1 MYRPTQEDSVR
12 KRHLIVPI
20 KLIAIKKYFVSAL
33 VVDYT
38 YVRHTLLDKL
48 LTDVFDLLLRTKV
61 YVFYIFKTTLTLVLL
76 LERNIVPH
84 LTQLQLLHTPKMTQ

>member
-1 MYRPTQEDSVR
+1 M
-12 KRHLIVPI
+12 
-20 KLIAIKKYFVSAL
+20 SAL

-61 YVFYIFKTTLTLVLL
+61 YVFYIFKTTLTLVHL
-76 LERNIVPH
+76 LERNIVDPH
-84 LTQLQLLHTPKMTQ
+84 LTQLQLLHTPKITQ